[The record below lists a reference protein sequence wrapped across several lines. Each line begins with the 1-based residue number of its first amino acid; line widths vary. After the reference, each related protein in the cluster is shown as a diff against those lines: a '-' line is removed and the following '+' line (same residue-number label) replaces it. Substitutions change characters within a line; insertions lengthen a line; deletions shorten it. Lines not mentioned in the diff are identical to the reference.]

1 MQAGTNGIEAVLRT
15 GRKVLLPSAMAALL
29 LLGGC
34 GWAEWPPRDRYRAG
48 VPGPSP
54 YDSQNLAAAT
64 EAIVVRRGD
73 TLWGLSRHHKV
84 DLKTL
89 IETNRLSPPYV
100 LHVGQ
105 RLAVPRG
112 DGHVVARGDT
122 IYSIANAYGADPYE
136 MARAN
141 RIAPPYR
148 LTVGD
153 RLYVPRSTEVAAPQP
168 APPAQKRGTVVAES
182 LDSPASGAPSAVKP
196 ETQVAAPA
204 LPTPAAAPTAEP
216 VTHGAPPGTNA
227 TTNASTAS
235 LEPAYIPGSGFL
247 WPVRGKVVS
256 GFGSKAKG
264 LRNDG
269 INIAAPAGAPIRAAQ
284 DGVVVY
290 AGNELR
296 GFGNLILVRHDD
308 GYVTAYAHA
317 DRLLAQRGD
326 KVRRGQIIA
335 RVGSTGSV
343 ASPQLHFE
351 IRQGKRAHD
360 PVALLGA

>member
-1 MQAGTNGIEAVLRT
+1 MTTQAGTNEAGAVSRAAQ
-15 GRKVLLPSAMAALL
+15 RILLPSAMAALL

-34 GWAEWPPRDRYRAG
+34 GWAEWPPRDRHRAG
-48 VPGPSP
+48 IPGPSP

-73 TLWGLSRHHKV
+73 TLWGLSRQHKIE
-84 DLKTL
+84 LKAL
-89 IETNRLSPPYV
+89 IEANRLSPPYA
-100 LHVGQ
+100 LRVGQ
-105 RLAVPRG
+105 RLAIPRG
-112 DGHVVARGDT
+112 DGHVVANGDT

-148 LTVGD
+148 LAVGD
-153 RLYVPRSTEVAAPQP
+153 RLYVPRATEVAAPQP
-168 APPAQKRGTVVAES
+168 APPAQQRGAVVAES
-182 LDSPASGAPSAVKP
+182 LDAPSTGKP
-196 ETQVAAPA
+196 VPQIAMPA
-204 LPTPAAAPTAEP
+204 QPAPTAEP
-216 VTHGAPPGTNA
+216 VTHGAP
-227 TTNASTAS
+227 ASAQTARAS
-235 LEPAYIPGSGFL
+235 LESAHIPGTGFL

-296 GFGNLILVRHDD
+296 GFGNLLLVRHDD

-317 DRLLAQRGD
+317 DRLLANRGD

-335 RVGSTGSV
+335 RVGNTGSV

>member
-1 MQAGTNGIEAVLRT
+1 MPVTTQAGTNEAGTVTRG
-15 GRKVLLPSAMAALL
+15 GRKLLLPSAMAVLL

-34 GWAEWPPRDRYRAG
+34 GWAEWPPRDRHRAG

-64 EAIVVRRGD
+64 ETIAVRQGD
-73 TLWGLSRHHKV
+73 TLWGLSRHHKI
-84 DLKTL
+84 DLKAL
-89 IETNRLSPPYV
+89 IEANRLAPPYV
-100 LHVGQ
+100 LRVGQ
-105 RLAVPRG
+105 RLAIPRG
-112 DGHVVARGDT
+112 DGHVVANGDT
-122 IYSIANAYGADPYE
+122 IYSIANSHGVDPYE

-141 RIAPPYR
+141 RIGPPYR

-168 APPAQKRGTVVAES
+168 APPAQKRDAVIAES
-182 LDSPASGAPSAVKP
+182 LDAPTSGVAPVDKTAPQIAAS
-196 ETQVAAPA
+196 APA
-204 LPTPAAAPTAEP
+204 VEPT
-216 VTHGAPPGTNA
+216 THGAPA
-227 TTNASTAS
+227 AMKAENASF
-235 LEPAYIPGSGFL
+235 EPAHIPGSGFL

-256 GFGSKAKG
+256 GFGTKAKG

-296 GFGNLILVRHDD
+296 GFGNLLLVRHAD

-317 DRLLAQRGD
+317 DRLLANRGD

>member
-1 MQAGTNGIEAVLRT
+1 MPVTTQAGTNEAGAVSRA
-15 GRKVLLPSAMAALL
+15 GRKVLLPSAMVALL

-48 VPGPSP
+48 VPAPSP
-54 YDSQNLAAAT
+54 YDSQNLAVAS

-73 TLWGLSRHHKV
+73 TLWGLSRQHKV
-84 DLKTL
+84 ELKAL
-89 IETNRLSPPYV
+89 IEANRLSPPYV

-105 RLAVPRG
+105 RLAIPRG
-112 DGHVVARGDT
+112 DGHVVARGET
-122 IYSIANAYGADPYE
+122 IYSIASAYGADPYE

-168 APPAQKRGTVVAES
+168 APPAQKRDAVVAES
-182 LDSPASGAPSAVKP
+182 LDAPSPDKPVSQAAVPAQPAPSAV
-196 ETQVAAPA
+196 
-204 LPTPAAAPTAEP
+204 PTAEP
-216 VTHGAPPGTNA
+216 VTHGAPPGG
-227 TTNASTAS
+227 NASAKSATAS
-235 LEPAYIPGSGFL
+235 LEPAHIPGSGFL

-256 GFGSKAKG
+256 GFGTKAKG

-269 INIAAPAGAPIRAAQ
+269 INIAAPTGAPIRAAQ

-296 GFGNLILVRHDD
+296 GFGNLLLVRHAD

-317 DRLLAQRGD
+317 DRLLANRGD

-335 RVGSTGSV
+335 RVGNTGSV
-343 ASPQLHFE
+343 ATPQLHFE

>member
-1 MQAGTNGIEAVLRT
+1 MTTQTGTNGMGAVSRAR
-15 GRKVLLPSAMAALL
+15 RKVLLPSAMAALL

-112 DGHVVARGDT
+112 EGHVVARGDT

-168 APPAQKRGTVVAES
+168 APPAQKRDAVVAQS
-182 LDSPASGAPSAVKP
+182 LDSPVSGVPSAVKP
-196 ETQVAAPA
+196 EPQVAAPA
-204 LPTPAAAPTAEP
+204 QPSPAAVPTAEP
-216 VTHGAPPGTNA
+216 VTHGAPASTK
-227 TTNASTAS
+227 ASTAS
-235 LEPAYIPGSGFL
+235 LEPAHIPGSGFL

-317 DRLLAQRGD
+317 DRLLANRGD

>member
-1 MQAGTNGIEAVLRT
+1 MSRQHKIELKALIEA
-15 GRKVLLPSAMAALL
+15 
-29 LLGGC
+29 
-34 GWAEWPPRDRYRAG
+34 
-48 VPGPSP
+48 
-54 YDSQNLAAAT
+54 
-64 EAIVVRRGD
+64 
-73 TLWGLSRHHKV
+73 
-84 DLKTL
+84 
-89 IETNRLSPPYV
+89 NRLSPPYA
-100 LHVGQ
+100 LRVGQ
-105 RLAVPRG
+105 RLAIPRG

-153 RLYVPRSTEVAAPQP
+153 RLYVPRSTEVAAPQS
-168 APPAQKRGTVVAES
+168 APPAQKVGAVTAEP
-182 LDSPASGAPSAVKP
+182 L
-196 ETQVAAPA
+196 TAPA
-204 LPTPAAAPTAEP
+204 PTVSSSVKTVAKIEAPTQSASTPSVAPTAEP
-216 VTHGAPPGTNA
+216 VTHGAPASTK
-227 TTNASTAS
+227 ASTAS
-235 LEPAYIPGSGFL
+235 LEPAHIPGSGFL

-296 GFGNLILVRHDD
+296 GFGNLILVRHAD

-335 RVGSTGSV
+335 RVGNPGSV